1 MSWSYSRLLSWLW
14 CCLEQ
19 FGNWNREYLGG
30 KEGFMVGLLTL
41 VGTGTILG
49 VVITGTRV
57 VGSGTITG
65 GNGLSGFG

>member
-1 MSWSYSRLLSWLW
+1 M
-14 CCLEQ
+14 
-19 FGNWNREYLGG
+19 GG